1 MNPAAKLS
9 PSLLVAATLALACR
23 GDQPPAPDRD
33 RGGPVAAAAAAAPAG
48 APRIAAEEPVHDFGA
63 ITATDSVEHVFKIRN
78 AGDADLKIDRVERT

>member
-23 GDQPPAPDRD
+23 GDQPPAPDEAAVSEARD
-33 RGGPVAAAAAAAPAG
+33 RGGPVAAAAVAAPAG

-63 ITATDSVEHVFKIRN
+63 ITATDSVEHVF
-78 AGDADLKIDRVERT
+78 